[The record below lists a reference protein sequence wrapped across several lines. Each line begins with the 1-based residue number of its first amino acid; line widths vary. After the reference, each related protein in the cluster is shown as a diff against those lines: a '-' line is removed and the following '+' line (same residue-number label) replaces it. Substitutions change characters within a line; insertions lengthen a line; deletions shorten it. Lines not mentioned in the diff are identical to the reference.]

1 MGSLAVG
8 DPLELVDLGPVLILA
23 LFEEFGDF

>member
-1 MGSLAVG
+1 MGGLSVG
-8 DPLELVDLGPVLILA
+8 DPLELVDLRAVLILA